1 MDDQEKSPNKYAVP
15 AVDAML
21 DILEYM
27 SGKSEPCGVTEMSK
41 ELGVTNNL
49 AFRIM
54 KCLVERGYAEVNNA
68 GQYQLSTGFF
78 SLGMKL
84 YSRFD
89 LRRRARPHLER
100 LSAAVNATCQ
110 LQVPE
115 SEHMLVMDVITPDA
129 PFFIQVVPGARLN
142 YHCNAFG
149 KAVLAFQPEER
160 VKELLPAKLSKLTP
174 HSLTSRTV
182 LLKELEQTRQTGL
195 AYDHEEY
202 NLGFFCIGAPVFD
215 VNGEVIAGL
224 GLTGL
229 STLFP
234 QERHADAGKAVLNC
248 AQAVS
253 AAIGYQGDFFI
264 QKQKRFD

>member
-1 MDDQEKSPNKYAVP
+1 MTKQEKTPNKYAVP
-15 AVDAML
+15 AVTAML
-21 DILEYM
+21 DILEYL
-27 SGKSEPCGVTEMSK
+27 SGKNQPCGVTEMSK

-54 KCLVERGYAEVNNA
+54 KCMVDRGYAEDNNA

-78 SLGMKL
+78 TLGMKL
-84 YSRFD
+84 YSRFE
-89 LRRRARPHLER
+89 LRRRARPYLET
-100 LSAAVNATCQ
+100 LSAAVHATSQ

-115 SEHMLVMDVITPDA
+115 GENMLVMDVITPDA
-129 PFFIQVVPGARLN
+129 PFFIQVVPGSRLN

-160 VKELLPAKLSKLTP
+160 VKELLPAKLPALTP
-174 HSLTSRTV
+174 HSLTSRTA
-182 LLKELEQTRQTGL
+182 LLKELAQVRQTGI
-195 AYDHEEY
+195 AYDRDEY

-215 VNGEVIAGL
+215 VNGEAVAGL

-234 QERHADAGKAVLNC
+234 PERHAEAEKTVLAC
-248 AQAVS
+248 AMGVS
-253 AAIGYQGDFFI
+253 RDIGYHGDYFQRI
-264 QKQKRFD
+264 EK